1 MAKTKR
7 VIEVIDEN
15 TVRATFGTSEHRDAP
30 KQYVTVTL
38 DFEGV
43 PMERRLYLQANSAI
57 IDLQA
62 VMRKDPKGIASY
74 DGITYK
80 VPAEAPKK
88 TRTQDELDKA
98 YRAVRKGT
106 ATEEQRAM
114 VSEWLRSEGL
124 VD

>member
-1 MAKTKR
+1 MADKKR
-7 VIEVIDEN
+7 IIEVIDEN
-15 TVRATFGTSEHRDAP
+15 TVKATFGTSEYKGAP
-30 KQYVTVTL
+30 KNWTTVTL
-38 DFEGV
+38 DFSKV

-62 VMRKDPKGIASY
+62 VMRKDPNGIMSY

-80 VPAEAPKK
+80 VPAESPKR

-106 ATEEQRAM
+106 ATAEQRKM
-114 VSEWLRSEGL
+114 VREWLEKEGL
-124 VD
+124 A